1 MVMRM
6 KQWTVEGGAGQPI
19 LGDTHLPGGEPVGVI
34 LLCHGFKG
42 YKDYGFFPRLAD
54 AAAEAGFVA
63 HRFNFSHSGM
73 TNNIET
79 FERPELFERDTWGK
93 QVADLRAVVA
103 AVGSGELAGGG
114 LPQVW
119 FGHSRGGITVTLSAA
134 RAFAGGADWAARP
147 AGVVLASS
155 PHRANYYGE
164 EITNDLR
171 ERGRYPSPSNRT
183 GQTLY
188 IGKAW
193 LDEIEADPDAF
204 DPVKRIAGIACP
216 ILLLHG
222 TADDAVPPASSGMLA
237 DAAGGR
243 ATLHLMDGA
252 GHTYNAPNPLP
263 DEAGLPSATRE
274 MFEHV
279 TGFARGCVTGD
290 G

>member
-1 MVMRM
+1 MVARVTE
-6 KQWTVEGGAGQPI
+6 WAIEGSDGRPI
-19 LGDTHLPGGEPVGVI
+19 YGNTHVPTGEAVGVM

-54 AAAEAGFVA
+54 AATEAGFTA

-73 TNNIET
+73 TNNVET
-79 FERPELFERDTWGK
+79 FELPDLFERDTWGK

-103 AVGSGELAGGG
+103 AIGSGELVGGG

-119 FGHSRGGITVTLSAA
+119 FGHSRGGITVTLA
-134 RAFAGGADWAARP
+134 AARP
-147 AGVVLASS
+147 VGVVLASS

-222 TADDAVPPASSGMLA
+222 TADDAVPPASSGMLV
-237 DAAGGR
+237 DAAGGG

-263 DEAGLPSATRE
+263 DEAGLPPATRE